1 MISSFCHGG
10 GCVDVEFVK
19 SSYCAD
25 CNCVE
30 VGWTKSSFSAIDCVE
45 VALVEAGK
53 PE

>member
-10 GCVDVEFVK
+10 GCVDVEFVT
-19 SSYCAD
+19 SSFCAD

-30 VGWTKSSFSAIDCVE
+30 VGFRKSSFSAIDCVE
-45 VALVEAGK
+45 VAFVKTDE